1 MTQRE
6 LTGQTALVTGGSR
19 GIGLA
24 IAAALAEAGVRLH
37 LVARSKD
44 TLEPAR
50 QMLPDTTEVTIHPAD
65 ITDDAALTSLTE
77 ALPPIDMLVHSAGYV
92 KLASVGDATL
102 KTLDT
107 HYQLNVRA
115 PYALTQH
122 LLPGLIKRQGQIVFI
137 NSGAGLTANPNW
149 SQYAMSKFA
158 LRAFADS
165 LRAEV
170 APQGVR
176 VISVYP
182 GRTASDM
189 QQQVREMEREEYD
202 PSRFIQPQDI
212 AVTLLNALRLP
223 SSAQIADLTIRPF
236 MGQ

>member
-44 TLEPAR
+44 TLESAR

-77 ALPPIDMLVHSAGYV
+77 ALPPIDILVHSAGYV
-92 KLASVGDATL
+92 KLASVADATL

-122 LLPGLIKRQGQIVFI
+122 LLPGLTERQGQIVFI

-149 SQYAMSKFA
+149 SQYAMTKFA

-189 QQQVREMEREEYD
+189 QQQVRQMEGEGYD

-223 SSAQIADLTIRPF
+223 SSAQITDLTIRPF

>member
-1 MTQRE
+1 MTQRD
-6 LTGQTALVTGGSR
+6 LAGQTALITGGSR

-44 TLEPAR
+44 TLESAR
-50 QMLPDTTEVTIHPAD
+50 QMLPDTTEVTIHPID
-65 ITDDAALTSLTE
+65 LTDDTALAELTE
-77 ALPPIDMLVHSAGYV
+77 TLPPIDILVHNAGYV
-92 KLASVGDATL
+92 QLGSVAEAALTA
-102 KTLDT
+102 LDS
-107 HYQLNVRA
+107 HYRLNVRA
-115 PYALTQH
+115 PYALTQL
-122 LLPGLIKRQGQIVFI
+122 LLPGLTERQGQIVFI

-158 LRAFADS
+158 LRALADS

-170 APQGVR
+170 APQGIR

-189 QQQVREMEREEYD
+189 QQQVREMEGETYD

-212 AVTLLNALRLP
+212 AATLLHALKLP
-223 SSAQIADLTIRPF
+223 SSAQITDLTIRPF